1 MSWARGLP
9 GQDSVASPL
18 QAPPSGPSGVGC
30 PRGRVK
36 RASFM
41 APGARL
47 WAPACLTWGPVQ
59 LWPPQVPRGARFPPW
74 WGDGHCGSWMPAPMC
89 PSGHT
94 GHSRPLG
101 VAWDELGVQRRES
114 LGLWGFPRTPSLAP
128 RRPAPCPDTEVA
140 MLAVTFRLFPSG
152 WTPPSPSL
160 GQVCAVRAASASGFA
175 FFIPAAL
182 RAGPCGCRHHQG
194 ASPEAMGKGK
204 DDQPTVPLPVS
215 DPASPQGPGD
225 WSHCPALAPPTPAVS
240 GHLFFSIPPAVTLQG
255 GPDTGGRMGE
265 SQGQGPSREPSCS
278 PKAFPNRSTASPLP
292 AQRLPSQVF
301 LIWGAWTLPSG
312 FCRQE
317 AFNRKQMGAQG
328 ALSPSCPVWECHW
341 QAGFYLPPT
350 PHL

>member
-140 MLAVTFRLFPSG
+140 MLAVTFLLFPSG
-152 WTPPSPSL
+152 WTPPLPSP
-160 GQVCAVRAASASGFA
+160 
-175 FFIPAAL
+175 
-182 RAGPCGCRHHQG
+182 
-194 ASPEAMGKGK
+194 
-204 DDQPTVPLPVS
+204 
-215 DPASPQGPGD
+215 
-225 WSHCPALAPPTPAVS
+225 
-240 GHLFFSIPPAVTLQG
+240 PPAWARCAL
-255 GPDTGGRMGE
+255 
-265 SQGQGPSREPSCS
+265 SGQRLPLDSCFLSRLLSEQ
-278 PKAFPNRSTASPLP
+278 AHVAAATTRVP
-292 AQRLPSQVF
+292 AQRPWGRGRMISRLFPCQSQ
-301 LIWGAWTLPSG
+301 TLPPP
-312 FCRQE
+312 R
-317 AFNRKQMGAQG
+317 ALVTGAIVLPWPRPPQLFQAICSSASHLLSLFKAVRTQAAGWGRARGRVPRGSPPALQRLSQTG
-328 ALSPSCPVWECHW
+328 APPLLSLLS
-341 QAGFYLPPT
+341 ASPPRCS
-350 PHL
+350 